1 MITKIEGTKNG
12 YRFTKDATN
21 EDLKAIFKTHPVVRC
36 FITNH
41 DTREFFTSGVLGKNM
56 YTVNNRVG
64 DMEFYINTVR

>member
-21 EDLKAIFKTHPVVRC
+21 EELKTIFKTRPIIRC
-36 FITNH
+36 FITNYE
-41 DTREFFTSGVLGKNM
+41 TRNFFTSGTLGKNR